1 MKPELVDGI
10 HLLTLDEASQVINDS
25 TLAGWDDA
33 LSTVEA
39 SQGPTALVVT
49 GEGKTFNQGLDL
61 PFIGGLGEAFP
72 DFIRNVHQL
81 FGRLLRVDVP
91 TIAAMN
97 GHTIAGGAMV
107 ALCMDL
113 RIMRSDRG
121 WFRLPEVELQM
132 PFTTVM
138 DGLVSARIPQPAQHR
153 MMVLGERVGGEGALA
168 AGAVDAVAEGED
180 GPREAAMA
188 KAGELAQY
196 RGPALRQIRT
206 TRYGDLLASIDRD
219 GDREHLFTP

>member
-1 MKPELVDGI
+1 
-10 HLLTLDEASQVINDS
+10 
-25 TLAGWDDA
+25 
-33 LSTVEA
+33 
-39 SQGPTALVVT
+39 
-49 GEGKTFNQGLDL
+49 
-61 PFIGGLGEAFP
+61 
-72 DFIRNVHQL
+72 
-81 FGRLLRVDVP
+81 
-91 TIAAMN
+91 MN

-113 RIMRSDRG
+113 RVMRSDRG

-219 GDREHLFTP
+219 ADREHLFAP